1 MKKEVMSSALVKLA
15 VNDLELLQSMSHQQS
30 PQKTSINQSRPSTT
44 AQAAKPQSKLK
55 KENSSVSITRPGT
68 AAIKINPVGAAVERA
83 VTRKIS

>member
-15 VNDLELLQSMSHQQS
+15 FNDLELLQSMSQQS
-30 PQKTSINQSRPSTT
+30 PQKTYINYSRPSTT
-44 AQAAKPQSKLK
+44 ATANKSQSKLK